1 MTLVQI
7 EGTETKQDLRKHSR
21 RASKVFKVPLDEVT
35 DQQRKEVKDAI
46 NLSHYTFGDMPP
58 SRHLSMEEFF
68 AELQKT
74 PRTWAVHPD
83 GRIGQSDSKMI
94 CPALGVCRSVI
105 ARYPRASV
113 CFSFNGNEIYS
124 AADNRPGH
132 NPEVRRRLLETC
144 GLLTD

>member
-1 MTLVQI
+1 MTTLVQI
-7 EGTETKQDLRKHSR
+7 DGAETDLKKDST
-21 RASKVFKVPLDEVT
+21 RAAKVFKVPLNEVT
-35 DQQRKEVKDAI
+35 DAQRKQIKDTI
-46 NLSHYTFGDMPP
+46 DLSHYTFGDILT
-58 SRHLSMEEFF
+58 RELSMEEFF

-94 CPALGVCRSVI
+94 CPAVGVCQSVI